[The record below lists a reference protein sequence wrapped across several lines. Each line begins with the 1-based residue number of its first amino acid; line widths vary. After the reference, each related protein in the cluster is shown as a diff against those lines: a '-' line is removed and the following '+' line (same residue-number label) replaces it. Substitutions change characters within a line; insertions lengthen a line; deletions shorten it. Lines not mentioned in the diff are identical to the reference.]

1 MYDRLV
7 SETADPWFG
16 GRIDAFFSALEIPFP
31 GNGDR
36 SRQRLGS
43 NGQLLRRKPEHLVL
57 AGPDIAPKPK
67 PDRLASVFGMALAM
81 AVIILAITA
90 WASRDWAAPTPPTET
105 IYGQHVILY

>member
-1 MYDRLV
+1 M
-7 SETADPWFG
+7 S
-16 GRIDAFFSALEIPFP
+16 
-31 GNGDR
+31 
-36 SRQRLGS
+36 
-43 NGQLLRRKPEHLVL
+43 
-57 AGPDIAPKPK
+57 APKPK